1 MHYIKMIGGKME
13 AYPVKKLLH
22 FGNISVKKSHEMPD
36 TSISFYDLTFVMKG
50 RLVYYINGEKC
61 EIGKND
67 AILLPPGTMRSRIGL
82 EEEVSYTS
90 FNFQVNE
97 GVILPD
103 RLFLSNVVTEEI
115 RTLLSAFSQA
125 HISPLYHS
133 EEKAQNLLNYI
144 LFEIIDA
151 LSYESNDKNVAS
163 IIRFIEDRVGERIT
177 LSMISDHVHLSREYV
192 AYIFKRETGKTVIEY
207 INERKMLNAKD
218 MIQNGNITLGEVA
231 ERLGFEN
238 YGYFSRC
245 FKKHFNTSPK
255 SFQK

>member
-1 MHYIKMIGGKME
+1 ME
-13 AYPVKKLLH
+13 AYLVKKLVH
-22 FGNISVKKSHEMPD
+22 FCNISVKKSHEMPD
-36 TSISFYDLTFVMKG
+36 TTINFYDLTFVIKG
-50 RLVYYINGEKC
+50 RLLYYINGEKC

-67 AILLPPGTMRSRIGL
+67 AILLPPGTLRSRVGL
-82 EEEVSYTS
+82 DEEVSYVS
-90 FNFQVNE
+90 FNFQLNE
-97 GVILPD
+97 GVLLPD
-103 RLFLSNVVTEEI
+103 KLFLSSVITEDI
-115 RTLLSAFSQA
+115 RTLLSAFSQT

-133 EEKAQNLLNYI
+133 EQKAQNLLNYI
-144 LFEIIDA
+144 LFEILDV
-151 LSYESNDKNVAS
+151 LYYESNDKNVS
-163 IIRFIEDRVGERIT
+163 TIIKFIDEHMGEKIT

-192 AYIFKRETGKTVIEY
+192 AYIFKRETGKTIVEY
-207 INERKMLNAKD
+207 INERKMLLAKD

>member
-1 MHYIKMIGGKME
+1 MHYIKMTGGKME
-13 AYPVKKLLH
+13 AYLVKNLSH
-22 FGNISVKKSHEMPD
+22 FCNISVKKSREMPD
-36 TSISFYDLTFVMKG
+36 TVIKFYDLTFVMKG
-50 RLVYYINGEKC
+50 RLLYNINGEEC

-67 AILLPPGTMRSRIGL
+67 AILLPPGTMRSRVEL
-82 EEEVSYTS
+82 DEEVSYAS
-90 FNFQVNE
+90 FNFQLNE
-97 GVILPD
+97 GVTLPD

-115 RTLLSAFSQA
+115 RTLLSAFSQT

-144 LFEIIDA
+144 LFEILDV
-151 LSYESNDKNVAS
+151 LSYESNDKNVGA
-163 IIRFIEDRVGERIT
+163 IIRFIDDRVSERIT

-207 INERKMLNAKD
+207 INERKMLLAKD
-218 MIQNGNITLGEVA
+218 MIQNGNMTLGEVA
-231 ERLGFEN
+231 QRLGFEN